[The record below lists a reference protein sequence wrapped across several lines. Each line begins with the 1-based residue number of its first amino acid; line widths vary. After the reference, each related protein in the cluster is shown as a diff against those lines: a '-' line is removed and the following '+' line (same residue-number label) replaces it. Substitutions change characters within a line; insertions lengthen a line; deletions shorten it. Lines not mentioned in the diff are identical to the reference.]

1 MNLMN
6 RFIFF
11 MAVAFNLSAYGAAS
25 DELTLKAYN
34 AIYDNALTSVKGECL
49 MFDIDE
55 SQADYY
61 FISVKENHSR
71 PECSGDE
78 NISVKIFDIRIDK
91 KNGLIYTNEG
101 SSSGLFRKLRS
112 DSEQCGE
119 LDYAATTRGGRISSG
134 NSGYRVNTSRTYF
147 YTAPDEKCKN
157 NKLFIVRNDLIN
169 SYINYKGFSYVVF
182 FKKNGESVSGW
193 VHSDSITSTGTGLG
207 PKP

>member
-1 MNLMN
+1 MNSMN

-11 MAVAFNLSAYGAAS
+11 ITVAFNLSAYGAAS

-55 SQADYY
+55 SQTDYY

-78 NISVKIFDIRIDK
+78 GVSVKMFDLKIDK
-91 KNGLIYTNEG
+91 KNGLVYTNEG
-101 SSSGLFRKLRS
+101 GASGAFRRLELDR
-112 DSEQCGE
+112 EQCGK
-119 LDYAATTRGGRISSG
+119 LGYLATKRGSRISSG
-134 NSGYRVNTSRTYF
+134 DSERRVKTSRTYF

-157 NKLFIVRNDLIN
+157 NKLFIIRNDLIN
-169 SYINYKGFSYVVF
+169 SYIDYKGFSYVVYLT
-182 FKKNGESVSGW
+182 KNGGSVSGW
-193 VHSDSITSTGTGLG
+193 VHSDSITPTGSGLG